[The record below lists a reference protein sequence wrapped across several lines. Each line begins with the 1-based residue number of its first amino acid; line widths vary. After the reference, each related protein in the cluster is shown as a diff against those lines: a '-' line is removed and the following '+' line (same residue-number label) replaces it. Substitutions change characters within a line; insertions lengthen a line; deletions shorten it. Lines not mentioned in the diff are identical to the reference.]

1 MGKTDYRAA
10 GAMVDLIKTIIRDE
24 LDKRDQVFVGT
35 VQQRNAENDTYTIYI
50 ETDLS
55 NGRPA
60 VMTGIPNESK
70 HVYAPGDHVY
80 VMKVRGQIAQSFII
94 GSVGARGVSVN
105 KLVLDANKK
114 ISSLDGMLTSVGLKS
129 PAFRTEQTTWD
140 DNGTERL
147 AFKIS
152 WDGKTFFVSSL
163 QFYCFYGSGSAYCG
177 IGTTGT
183 TTAPYKRNLSPTQ
196 HTASIEWSIADVDIK
211 YINETQSFVLRTNLP
226 ASTSVSSS
234 SVLPMGGVSL
244 MDVGFVV
251 G

>member
-114 ISSLDGMLTSVGLKS
+114 INSLDGMLTSVGLKS
-129 PAFRTEQTTWD
+129 PAFRVEQTTWD
-140 DNGTERL
+140 NNGTECL
-147 AFKIS
+147 AFRIS

-163 QFYCFYGSGSAYCG
+163 LFYCFYGSGSAYCG
-177 IGTTGT
+177 IGTTAS
-183 TTAPYKRNLSPTQ
+183 TTAPYKKGLSLTQ
-196 HTASIEWSIADVDIK
+196 RTTSIAWSIANVDIK
-211 YINETQSFVLRTNLP
+211 YINETQSFVLRTDLP

-234 SVLPMGGVSL
+234 SILPMGGVSL

-251 G
+251 E

>member
-80 VMKVRGQIAQSFII
+80 VMKVRGPSAQAFII
-94 GSVGARGVSVN
+94 GSNLCS
-105 KLVLDANKK
+105 
-114 ISSLDGMLTSVGLKS
+114 T
-129 PAFRTEQTTWD
+129 PT
-140 DNGTERL
+140 
-147 AFKIS
+147 
-152 WDGKTFFVSSL
+152 
-163 QFYCFYGSGSAYCG
+163 
-177 IGTTGT
+177 
-183 TTAPYKRNLSPTQ
+183 KR
-196 HTASIEWSIADVDIK
+196 
-211 YINETQSFVLRTNLP
+211 
-226 ASTSVSSS
+226 
-234 SVLPMGGVSL
+234 
-244 MDVGFVV
+244 
-251 G
+251 